1 MDLQRKLEILAD
13 AAKYDA
19 SCASSGAARKDSRGS
34 KGVGST
40 GGAGICHSYTP
51 DGRCVSLLKVLMT
64 NSCLYDCHYCINRRS
79 SNVTRARFTPEEVV
93 QITLDFY
100 KRNYIEGL
108 FLSSGIIRSADHTME
123 LVIEV
128 ARKLREE
135 HQFRGYI
142 HLKTIPEASQA
153 LIALAGRY
161 ADRISINVE
170 LPSQKS
176 LNTLA
181 PEKNLARTE
190 EAMGHI
196 REKIE
201 ERQAEKRKPDAPKP
215 PPFATGQSTQM
226 LVGADASTD
235 ALILGCAQK
244 LYSAHRLRRVY
255 YSAFSPIPEPSSILP
270 LKAPPLIREHRLYQ
284 ADWLLRFY
292 HFGVDEIASP
302 AAPNLDLAL
311 DPKLSWALRNRDVF
325 PVDVNRASRE
335 MLLRVP
341 GLGVRNVERVLSA
354 RRYTRLRLSDLIRL
368 RLQMKKLL
376 PFIVTADHHPAKLGL
391 DSDSLRARF
400 LPPPEQLELTFDA
413 PPTPTLSDLSSVRS
427 GEL

>member
-1 MDLQRKLEILAD
+1 MDIKRKLEILAD

-19 SCASSGAARKDSRGS
+19 SCASSGAARKDSQGS

-40 GGAGICHSYTP
+40 GGSGICHSYTP

-64 NSCLYDCHYCINRRS
+64 NACLYDCHYCINRRS
-79 SNVTRARFTPEEVV
+79 SNVVRARFSPDEVV
-93 QITLDFY
+93 KLTLDFY

-108 FLSSGIIRSADHTME
+108 FLSSGIIRSADYTME

-128 ARKLREE
+128 ARKLRED

-142 HLKTIPEASQA
+142 HLKTIPEASQP
-153 LIALAGRY
+153 LIELAGRY

-176 LNTLA
+176 LDTLA

-190 EAMGHI
+190 DAMGHI
-196 REKIE
+196 REKID
-201 ERQAEKRKPDAPKP
+201 ERFTEKKQPGAAKPA
-215 PPFATGQSTQM
+215 PFATGQSTQM
-226 LVGADASTD
+226 LVGADASSD
-235 ALILGCAQK
+235 AVILGCADK
-244 LYSAHRLRRVY
+244 LYNVHRLRRVY

-270 LKAPPLIREHRLYQ
+270 IKAPPLIREHRLYQ

-292 HFGVDEIASP
+292 EFKVEEIASE
-302 AAPNLDLAL
+302 AQPNLDLAL
-311 DPKLSWALRNRDVF
+311 DPKLSWALRNRERF
-325 PVDVNRASRE
+325 PVDVNRAPRE
-335 MLLRVP
+335 MLLRIP
-341 GLGVRNVERVLSA
+341 GLGVRNVDRILSA
-354 RRYTRLRLSDLIRL
+354 RRFTRLRLADLVLL
-368 RLQMKKLL
+368 RLQLKKLM
-376 PFIVTADHHPAKLGL
+376 PFIVAADHHPARMGL

-400 LPPPEQLELTFDA
+400 LPPPEQIEMNFEAA
-413 PPTPTLSDLSSVRS
+413 PKPEASDFVSVRS

>member
-1 MDLQRKLEILAD
+1 MDITRKLEILAD

-34 KGVGST
+34 TGVGST
-40 GGAGICHSYTP
+40 GGSGICHSYTP

-64 NSCLYDCHYCINRRS
+64 NACLYDCHYCINRRS
-79 SNVTRARFTPEEVV
+79 SNVTRARFTPGEVV
-93 QITLDFY
+93 KLTLDFY

-108 FLSSGIIRSADHTME
+108 FLSSGIIRSADYTME

-135 HQFRGYI
+135 HHFRGYI

-170 LPSQKS
+170 LPTQQG

-196 REKIE
+196 RGKID
-201 ERQAEKRKPDAPKP
+201 ERYGEKRKPDAPKP

-226 LVGADASTD
+226 LVGADVSTD
-235 ALILGCAQK
+235 ATILGCADK
-244 LYSAHRLRRVY
+244 LYTTHRLRRVY

-292 HFGVDEIASP
+292 DFKVEEIAS
-302 AAPNLDLAL
+302 ASAPNLDLAL
-311 DPKLSWALRNRDVF
+311 DPKLSWALRNRETF
-325 PVDVNRASRE
+325 PVDVNKAPRE
-335 MLLRVP
+335 MLLRIP
-341 GLGVRNVERVLSA
+341 GLGVRNVERIMSA
-354 RRYTRLRLSDLIRL
+354 RRYTGLRLADLIRL

-376 PFIVTADHHPAKLGL
+376 PFIVTADHHPARLGL

-400 LPPPEQLELTFDA
+400 LPPPEQLELNFDA
-413 PPTPTLSDLSSVRS
+413 PPEPAANDFLSVRS